1 MGGGIIDFD
10 TDCPWQ
16 LYIFAFIHIVAGLV
30 MYLLDSC
37 KLLSSTDYCSDSER
51 VFETMI
57 ALSFIYVGVIF
68 TVLTYHNKESVSK
81 ITRLS
86 NAALNGAVALLVAVV
101 FTGNAS
107 YGGIERSWMHKGD
120 MLTMM
125 LLVFVLWVRVSKTD
139 VQWEQKNPINEDLGI
154 NCKTLLIFFLV
165 ISGKFVLVLFHLMN
179 ACIHLIIFVAICLH

>member
-16 LYIFAFIHIVAGLV
+16 LYLFAFIHIGGGLA
-30 MYLLDSC
+30 MYLFDSC
-37 KLLSSTDYCSDSER
+37 KLLTSTSCSGSER

-68 TVLTYHNKESVSK
+68 TVLTYHSKESIGK

-86 NAALNGAVALLVAVV
+86 NASLNGAVALLVGVI

-125 LLVFVLWVRVSKTD
+125 LLVFVLWARVSKTNID
-139 VQWEQKNPINEDLGI
+139 WAQKNSLNEDLGI

-165 ISGKFVLVLFHLMN
+165 VSGKFVLVLFHLMN
-179 ACIHLIIFVAICLH
+179 ACI